1 MPLRSPKMKS
11 FIFGFQRFVWWPK
24 CTPASSSS
32 FMLTGGV
39 TLVPCVVFTVV
50 AKPSSSSAAGH
61 AGPVGLPAPSRRLEM
76 KRLNQP
82 PSLTLAELEAAPGAL
97 LSVLLALLDAGV
109 PREESRLLE
118 ALPEFQ
124 VELAQRARDAVAD
137 GSRLRRRTTA
147 GDDGQHVELLGR
159 LRDREG
165 LLGHHLQRFVA
176 AEVVVEGLVVEMDL
190 ARAGAQPHARDGRLA
205 LSGRVV
211 LDGCAQTL

>member
-1 MPLRSPKMKS
+1 
-11 FIFGFQRFVWWPK
+11 
-24 CTPASSSS
+24 
-32 FMLTGGV
+32 
-39 TLVPCVVFTVV
+39 
-50 AKPSSSSAAGH
+50 
-61 AGPVGLPAPSRRLEM
+61 M

-82 PSLTLAELEAAPGAL
+82 LWPPAARAAKVPGLTAVRRYASRSSSPPDPPLTLAELEAAPGAL

-211 LDGCAQTL
+211 LDGCAQTLSLLQRHGLGLLGLMRVHVTRVDLQLVEHRATQLGLR